1 MSEGS
6 HRPRDSALITTTGA
20 SDNDRLDPSVWKIA
34 AVVSRITLSDGLV
47 IAAFDGLPSSASRL
61 P

>member
-1 MSEGS
+1 LACSQPPKG
-6 HRPRDSALITTTGA
+6 RARWTL
-20 SDNDRLDPSVWKIA
+20 RLLEEKVVELEI
-34 AVVSRITLSDGLV
+34 VVSRITLSDGLV

>member
-1 MSEGS
+1 MVDKPLGDDLGHDLVGVVE
-6 HRPRDSALITTTGA
+6 PL
-20 SDNDRLDPSVWKIA
+20 
-34 AVVSRITLSDGLV
+34 VSRITLSNGFV

>member
-1 MSEGS
+1 VLI
-6 HRPRDSALITTTGA
+6 RKPRAKLVRMHDEDLLA
-20 SDNDRLDPSVWKIA
+20 SDPRPIA
-34 AVVSRITLSDGLV
+34 GMVSRITLSDGLV